1 MQTKFSQK
9 RKVRMNHNTTENNVL
24 SIASIFAGMS
34 DQRKPKGIRY
44 EFQTLLILLSLG
56 KLCFQ
61 DTPSEIADWVLN
73 RSDLLKEKLG
83 LKWKRMPS
91 NSTWQRLL
99 GQNIEAADFDKKI
112 SRYFQSLSSEER
124 QLYNLDGKV
133 LCGTISKETDNQ
145 LHLLALQESAANLV
159 IEQTQLLAGEN
170 EISGAKR
177 LLERVALKNKI
188 ISGDAIFA
196 QTELSKTVIEKG
208 GEYVWKLRA
217 NQGNI
222 YKMAVAHFE
231 KSDDKYLTQ
240 AVSLEKGHGRIDE
253 RQILSSFRIAGK
265 IEFPYLEQVFR
276 VTRKS
281 EVVKTGKISEQTIYG
296 MTSLPVEEYGA
307 EELLEL
313 VRNHWGI
320 ENGLHYRRDVTF
332 KEDACRQT
340 SSNGGRVLAVLNN
353 LTIGI
358 LRKLGW
364 ENIAKARRYF
374 NAQIDEAIKL
384 IMLPLS
390 LLL

>member
-1 MQTKFSQK
+1 
-9 RKVRMNHNTTENNVL
+9 MNHNTTENDVL

-44 EFQTLLILLSLG
+44 EFQTLLILLSVA

-99 GQNIEAADFDKKI
+99 GQIIEAANFDEKI
-112 SRYFQSLSSEER
+112 GRYFQSLSSEER

-145 LHLLALQESAANLV
+145 LHLVALQESAANLV

-177 LLERVALKNKI
+177 LLAGVDLNNKI

-196 QTELSKTVIEKG
+196 QQELSKTVIEKG

-222 YKMAVAHFE
+222 YKLAVAHFE

-265 IEFPYLEQVFR
+265 IEFPSLEQVFR

-281 EVVKTGKISEQTIYG
+281 EVVKTGKISEQTVYRI
-296 MTSLPVEEYGA
+296 TSLSVEECGA
-307 EELLEL
+307 KELLAFT
-313 VRNHWGI
+313 RKHWSI